1 MGDLREGFYLKNVFT
16 IFMAPEET
24 FKRVREN
31 KTAWLFALAVLLV
44 VSFAVIYMQMPVLEK
59 EMARQIQSQQ
69 IDAALRDT
77 VMATAK
83 TSAYV
88 MGTIMP
94 VIMLFV
100 TGLLLMLLNLVVRGE
115 GKYMQ
120 FVSIAAF
127 SALPGLVG
135 SLITGIMVMTTDV
148 QSATDISLSLGA
160 FVSDKSSQMYRLL
173 SLINPFSIW
182 SLVLYIIGSS
192 VIMNRP
198 RKTVATWIIAAWLVI
213 SLGSLLLS

>member
-1 MGDLREGFYLKNVFT
+1 MKNVFT
-16 IFMAPEET
+16 IFTAPEET
-24 FKRVREN
+24 FKRVRES
-31 KTAWLFALAVLLV
+31 KSAWLFALAVLVV
-44 VSFAVIYMQMPVLEK
+44 VSVVVIYMQMPALEK
-59 EMARQIQSQQ
+59 EFQRQFQNQQ
-69 IDAALRDT
+69 MDAAMQDT
-77 VMATAK
+77 FVSAAK

-88 MGTIMP
+88 MGVIMP
-94 VIMLFV
+94 VITMFI

-135 SLITGIMVMTTDV
+135 SLITGILVMTMDV
-148 QSATDISLSLGA
+148 QSATDVSLSLGA
-160 FVSDKSSQMYRLL
+160 FVADKSSQMYRLL

-192 VIMNRP
+192 VIMKRP
-198 RKTVATWIIAAWLVI
+198 RKTLATWIIAAWLVM
-213 SLGSLLLS
+213 SLGSLLLV

>member
-1 MGDLREGFYLKNVFT
+1 MKNVFT

-88 MGTIMP
+88 MGAIMP

>member
-1 MGDLREGFYLKNVFT
+1 MKNVFT

-31 KTAWLFALAVLLV
+31 KTAWLFALAVLVV
-44 VSFAVIYMQMPVLEK
+44 VSFAVIYMQMPALEK
-59 EMARQIQSQQ
+59 EFHRQFQNQQ
-69 IDAALRDT
+69 IDASMQDT
-77 VMATAK
+77 FMATAK

-88 MGTIMP
+88 MGIVAP

-135 SLITGIMVMTTDV
+135 SLITGVLIMTMDV

-198 RKTVATWIIAAWLVI
+198 RKKVATWIIAAWLVI

>member
-1 MGDLREGFYLKNVFT
+1 MKNVFT

-31 KTAWLFALAVLLV
+31 KTAWLFALAVLVV
-44 VSFAVIYMQMPVLEK
+44 VSFAVVYMQMPALEK
-59 EMARQIQSQQ
+59 EFHRQFQNQQ
-69 IDAALRDT
+69 IDASMQDT
-77 VMATAK
+77 FMATAK

-88 MGTIMP
+88 MGIVAP

-127 SALPGLVG
+127 SSLPGLLG
-135 SLITGIMVMTTDV
+135 SLITGILVMTMDV

-198 RKTVATWIIAAWLVI
+198 RKKVATWIIAAWLVI

>member
-1 MGDLREGFYLKNVFT
+1 MKNVFT
-16 IFMAPEET
+16 IFTAPEET
-24 FKRVREN
+24 FKRVRES
-31 KTAWLFALAVLLV
+31 KTAWLIVLAVLLV
-44 VSFAVIYMQMPVLEK
+44 VSAVVIYMQMPAMEK
-59 EMARQIQSQQ
+59 ELQRQFQSQQ
-69 IDAALRDT
+69 VDAGMRDT
-77 VMATAK
+77 YLAAAK

-88 MGTIMP
+88 MGMILP
-94 VIMLFV
+94 VIMLFI

-127 SALPGLVG
+127 AALPGLVG
-135 SLITGIMVMTTDV
+135 SLITGIMVMTMDV
-148 QSATDISLSLGA
+148 QSVTDVSLSLGA
-160 FVSDKSSQMYRLL
+160 FVADKSSQMYRLL

-213 SLGSLLLS
+213 SLGSLLLA

>member
-1 MGDLREGFYLKNVFT
+1 MKNVLT
-16 IFMAPEET
+16 IFTAPEET
-24 FKRVREN
+24 FKRVRES

-44 VSFAVIYMQMPVLEK
+44 VSIVVIYMQMPTLEK
-59 EMARQIQSQQ
+59 EFQRQFQNQQ
-69 IDAALRDT
+69 IDAGMQQT
-77 VMATAK
+77 FMATAK
-83 TSAYV
+83 TTAYV
-88 MGTIMP
+88 MGAIVP

-127 SALPGLVG
+127 AALPGIVG
-135 SLITGIMVMTTDV
+135 SLITGIMIMTMDV
-148 QSATDISLSLGA
+148 QSQTDVSLSLGA
-160 FVSDKSSQMYRLL
+160 FVTDKSSQMYQLL

>member
-1 MGDLREGFYLKNVFT
+1 MKNVFT

>member
-1 MGDLREGFYLKNVFT
+1 MKNVLT
-16 IFMAPEET
+16 IFTAPEET
-24 FKRVREN
+24 FKRVRES
-31 KTAWLFALAVLLV
+31 KTAWLFALAAMVV
-44 VSFAVIYMQMPVLEK
+44 VSIVVIYMQMPSLEK
-59 EMARQIQSQQ
+59 EFLRQIQSQQ
-69 IDAALRDT
+69 MDAAMQDT
-77 VMATAK
+77 FMATAK

-88 MGTIMP
+88 MGAVLP

-135 SLITGIMVMTTDV
+135 SLITGILVMTTDV
-148 QSATDISLSLGA
+148 QSATDVSLSLGA
-160 FVSDKSSQMYRLL
+160 FVSDKSSQMYQLL
-173 SLINPFSIW
+173 SLINPFTIW
-182 SLVLYIIGSS
+182 GLVLYVIGSS
-192 VIMNRP
+192 VIMKRP

-213 SLGSLLLS
+213 SLGSLLLV

>member
-1 MGDLREGFYLKNVFT
+1 M
-16 IFMAPEET
+16 
-24 FKRVREN
+24 
-31 KTAWLFALAVLLV
+31 LLV
-44 VSFAVIYMQMPVLEK
+44 VSVVVIYMQMPTLEK
-59 EMARQIQSQQ
+59 EFQRQFQNQQ
-69 IDAALRDT
+69 IDAGMQQT
-77 VMATAK
+77 FMATAK
-83 TSAYV
+83 TTAYI
-88 MGTIMP
+88 MGAIMP

-127 SALPGLVG
+127 AALPGIVG
-135 SLITGIMVMTTDV
+135 SLITGIMVMTMDV
-148 QSATDISLSLGA
+148 QSATDVSLSLGA
-160 FVSDKSSQMYRLL
+160 FVADKSSQMYRLL

-198 RKTVATWIIAAWLVI
+198 RKTVATWIIAAWVVI

>member
-1 MGDLREGFYLKNVFT
+1 MS
-16 IFMAPEET
+16 A
-24 FKRVREN
+24 
-31 KTAWLFALAVLLV
+31 
-44 VSFAVIYMQMPVLEK
+44 
-59 EMARQIQSQQ
+59 
-69 IDAALRDT
+69 
-77 VMATAK
+77 AK

-88 MGTIMP
+88 MGVIMP
-94 VIMLFV
+94 VITMFI

-135 SLITGIMVMTTDV
+135 SLITGILVMTMDV
-148 QSATDISLSLGA
+148 QSATDVSLSLGA
-160 FVSDKSSQMYRLL
+160 FVADKSSQMYRLL

-192 VIMNRP
+192 VIMKRP
-198 RKTVATWIIAAWLVI
+198 RKTLATWIIAAWLVM
-213 SLGSLLLS
+213 SLGSLLLV

>member
-1 MGDLREGFYLKNVFT
+1 MKNVFT
-16 IFMAPEET
+16 IFTAPEET
-24 FKRVREN
+24 FKRVRES

-44 VSFAVIYMQMPVLEK
+44 VSVVVIYMQMPTLEK
-59 EMARQIQSQQ
+59 EFQRQFQNQQ
-69 IDAALRDT
+69 IDAGMQQT
-77 VMATAK
+77 FMATAK
-83 TSAYV
+83 TTAYI
-88 MGTIMP
+88 MGAIMP

-127 SALPGLVG
+127 AALPGIVG
-135 SLITGIMVMTTDV
+135 SLITGIMVMTMDV

-160 FVSDKSSQMYRLL
+160 FVADKSSQMYRLL

-198 RKTVATWIIAAWLVI
+198 RKTVATWIIAAWVVI